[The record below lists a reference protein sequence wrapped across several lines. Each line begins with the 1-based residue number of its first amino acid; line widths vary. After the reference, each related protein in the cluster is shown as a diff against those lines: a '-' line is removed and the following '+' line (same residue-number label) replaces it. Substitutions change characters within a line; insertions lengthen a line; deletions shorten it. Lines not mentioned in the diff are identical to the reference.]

1 MWVWTTRETLRCPD
15 LLARCGDQL
24 VCMRDVF
31 MFIFIHSVVELVGSL
46 HIDLCGLMVSLFVY
60 ADVAPR
66 PPPRHRRR
74 VVTIA
79 PAVVPVRSSRRRQR
93 NMDVLVSYMEQLAT
107 RVLDDG

>member
-1 MWVWTTRETLRCPD
+1 MWVWISKETLRCLD
-15 LLARCGDQL
+15 LLARRGDQL
-24 VCMRDVF
+24 VCICDVF

-79 PAVVPVRSSRRRQR
+79 PVAVLAGSSHR
-93 NMDVLVSYMEQLAT
+93 
-107 RVLDDG
+107 